1 MSSLNPIRINPS
13 GKSGTSPMEFV
24 RHAMLAHLKQEPGT
38 PTLPKQA
45 PHVPAGIGP
54 DAGGQGVKGLQPL
67 QGLQGLQLPN
77 RKGQR

>member
-38 PTLPKQA
+38 PKLQKQA
-45 PHVPAGIGP
+45 PHVPPGIGP
-54 DAGGQGVKGLQPL
+54 DSGSQGVRGLQPL
-67 QGLQGLQLPN
+67 QPMQPLQ
-77 RKGQR
+77 RKGGQR